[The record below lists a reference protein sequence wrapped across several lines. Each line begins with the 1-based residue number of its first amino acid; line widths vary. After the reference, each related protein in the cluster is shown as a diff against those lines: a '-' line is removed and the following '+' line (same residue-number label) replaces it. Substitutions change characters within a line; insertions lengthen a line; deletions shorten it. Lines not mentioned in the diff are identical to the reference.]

1 MNLISKI
8 VLLFFVLIKA
18 NLLIAQEVNKND
30 LNKSVEV
37 KHPLLSDNFTF
48 YVGAYSSF
56 KEIKVGANGTADNN
70 LIDFSD
76 RFDFNN
82 NEITLFLNFNWRFS
96 RMWSLSSEYFSIKNG
111 ISKQL
116 SDQII
121 WDDYVFD
128 TGVDVKV
135 GFNMQ
140 MYRVMI
146 GRTISKGN
154 KHELGIG
161 LGVHALD
168 IETYIEGN
176 AYLSENTTGNNID
189 VAFERRA
196 VNALAP
202 LPNVGAWYFYAPN
215 TKWMFT
221 TRVDWFGITV
231 GNYSGSMWN
240 LAAGANYQF
249 HKHFG
254 LGLKYRYFDFV
265 STIDQERWQGKFALN
280 FHGPLLTVNANF

>member
-1 MNLISKI
+1 MKYSILSISI
-8 VLLFFVLIKA
+8 IFLLFIGSVA
-18 NLLIAQEVNKND
+18 NSQEVNNSS
-30 LNKSVEV
+30 NITSIE
-37 KHPLLSDNFTF
+37 KHPLLSNNFTF
-48 YVGAYSSF
+48 YVGAYGSF
-56 KEIKVGANGTADNN
+56 KKIKVGANGTADKN
-70 LIDFSD
+70 LIDFSE

-82 NEITLFLNFNWRFS
+82 NEVTLFLNFNWRFA
-96 RMWSLSSEYFSIKNG
+96 RMWSLSSEYFSVKNG

-116 SDQII
+116 SEQII

-128 TGVDVKV
+128 AGINVKV
-135 GFNMQ
+135 GFNLN

-146 GRTISKGN
+146 GRTITKGQ

-176 AYLSENTTGNNID
+176 AYINEENSGNSANVD
-189 VAFERRA
+189 FERRS

-215 TKWMFT
+215 TKWMLT

-231 GNYSGSMWN
+231 GDYSGSMWN
-240 LAAGANYQF
+240 LGAGANYQF
-249 HKHFG
+249 HKRFG
-254 LGLKYRYFDFV
+254 VGLKYRYFDFT
-265 STIDQERWQGKFALN
+265 STIDKERWQGKFVLN
-280 FHGPLLTVNANF
+280 FHGPLLTINANF